1 LFFHANYDKAEEH
14 GRKAYKLNPNNNAVL
29 TIYGQSLIFNGDCE
43 RGVEILEKAFE
54 LDPMNNELVD
64 KIIWGY
70 YAMADYEACIYH
82 TNKIKKMGPNNW
94 LLNIASL
101 GALMRY
107 EERDTEMNLFT
118 DAHGK
123 DELKSQ
129 FDNLNFNNEE
139 IIESTKKFIFN
150 ELESGNVVFN
160 ESKFQNFAIKNN

>member
-1 LFFHANYDKAEEH
+1 
-14 GRKAYKLNPNNNAVL
+14 
-29 TIYGQSLIFNGDCE
+29 
-43 RGVEILEKAFE
+43 
-54 LDPMNNELVD
+54 MNKELVD

-94 LLNIASL
+94 LLKIASL

-107 EERDTEMNLFT
+107 EERDTEMNLFS

-123 DELKSQ
+123 DELKLQ
-129 FDNLNFNNEE
+129 FDNLNFNNEK
-139 IIESTKKFIFN
+139 IIESTKNFIFN

-160 ESKFQNFAIKNN
+160 KSKFQNFAIQNN